1 MRFPC
6 GANFCLSC
14 GEFRRGFE
22 HTQYSDRVSEGTVD
36 ERIEECGLRQVREY
50 TARRVTAVTAFALW
64 VWVFLSVTEGAV
76 FILAPEAV
84 AGSYLFSETL
94 LFEGLIMLSSGV
106 CALIGALF
114 CRRKGQWNIVA
125 AACATASIIPL
136 MLVPAGDIAGLLY
149 ASVGLAVTLR
159 VVRTRWASARLA

>member
-1 MRFPC
+1 M
-6 GANFCLSC
+6 
-14 GEFRRGFE
+14 
-22 HTQYSDRVSEGTVD
+22 
-36 ERIEECGLRQVREY
+36 
-50 TARRVTAVTAFALW
+50 
-64 VWVFLSVTEGAV
+64 
-76 FILAPEAV
+76 
-84 AGSYLFSETL
+84 
-94 LFEGLIMLSSGV
+94 FEGLIMLSSGV

-136 MLVPAGDIAGLLY
+136 MLVPAGDISGLLY

>member
-1 MRFPC
+1 M
-6 GANFCLSC
+6 
-14 GEFRRGFE
+14 
-22 HTQYSDRVSEGTVD
+22 SEGTVD

-64 VWVFLSVTEGAV
+64 VWVVLSVTEGVV
-76 FILAPEAV
+76 FVLAPEAV

-136 MLVPAGDIAGLLY
+136 LLVPAGDIAGLLY

-159 VVRTRWASARLA
+159 GVRTRWASARLA